1 MGTGILN
8 WIFAL
13 PAFFTI
19 DTFGRR
25 FLLLVTFPFLCI
37 TLLWTGMSFFLPEHT
52 TKRTAMITTGM
63 YLYEVFYSPG
73 MGPVPFSYS
82 AESFP
87 IQVHPSH
94 HTINSPTD
102 NHQVRDVGMASA
114 TAVLW
119 AFNFILSFTWPAL
132 VDAFKPQGAFGWYA
146 AWCGILW
153 LLSKHSANH
162 TPFTPTNNFTAL
174 LIFPETKELTLEE
187 LDAVFSVPTRR
198 QVARGL
204 REPWYWVNKYLLGR
218 NVELPPLVDVSQ
230 LRGEQKREGVVG
242 GV

>member
-37 TLLWTGMSFFLPEHT
+37 TLLWTGMSFFLPLHT

-87 IQVHPSH
+87 IQVSLLLPHY
-94 HTINSPTD
+94 
-102 NHQVRDVGMASA
+102 QFSA
-114 TAVLW
+114 DDT
-119 AFNFILSFTWPAL
+119 
-132 VDAFKPQGAFGWYA
+132 
-146 AWCGILW
+146 
-153 LLSKHSANH
+153 
-162 TPFTPTNNFTAL
+162 
-174 LIFPETKELTLEE
+174 
-187 LDAVFSVPTRR
+187 
-198 QVARGL
+198 
-204 REPWYWVNKYLLGR
+204 
-218 NVELPPLVDVSQ
+218 
-230 LRGEQKREGVVG
+230 
-242 GV
+242 

>member
-25 FLLLVTFPFLCI
+25 FLLLFTFPFLCI
-37 TLLWTGMSFFLPEHT
+37 TLLWTGMSFFLPPHT

-87 IQVHPSH
+87 IQVSLHCICAIRCEID
-94 HTINSPTD
+94 TL
-102 NHQVRDVGMASA
+102 QVRDVGMASA
-114 TAVLW
+114 TSVLW
-119 AFNFILSFTWPAL
+119 GFNFILSFTWPAL
-132 VDAFKPQGAFGWYA
+132 VASFKPQGAFGWYA
-146 AWCGILW
+146 AWCAILW
-153 LLSKHSANH
+153 VLSKCYSRRVVD
-162 TPFTPTNNFTAL
+162 L
-174 LIFPETKELTLEE
+174 MLIF
-187 LDAVFSVPTRR
+187 R
-198 QVARGL
+198 
-204 REPWYWVNKYLLGR
+204 
-218 NVELPPLVDVSQ
+218 
-230 LRGEQKREGVVG
+230 
-242 GV
+242 

>member
-8 WIFAL
+8 WVFAL

-37 TLLWTGMSFFLPEHT
+37 TLLWTGFSFFLPVHT

-87 IQVHPSH
+87 IQVRS
-94 HTINSPTD
+94 
-102 NHQVRDVGMASA
+102 QR
-114 TAVLW
+114 
-119 AFNFILSFTWPAL
+119 
-132 VDAFKPQGAFGWYA
+132 
-146 AWCGILW
+146 
-153 LLSKHSANH
+153 
-162 TPFTPTNNFTAL
+162 
-174 LIFPETKELTLEE
+174 
-187 LDAVFSVPTRR
+187 VF
-198 QVARGL
+198 
-204 REPWYWVNKYLLGR
+204 
-218 NVELPPLVDVSQ
+218 
-230 LRGEQKREGVVG
+230 VVG
-242 GV
+242 SDFDPA